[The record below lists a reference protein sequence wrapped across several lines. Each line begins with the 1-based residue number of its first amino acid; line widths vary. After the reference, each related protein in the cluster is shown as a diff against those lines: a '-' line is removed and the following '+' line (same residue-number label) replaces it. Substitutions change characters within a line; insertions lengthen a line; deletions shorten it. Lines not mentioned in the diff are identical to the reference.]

1 MEAVSPDDGPVTPPS
16 GHTPSLHWGAP
27 VVCVQGLGLI
37 ATEFYYTMQV
47 GAPPWTP
54 TLCGGV
60 PPSCLVQEY
69 PTHLFC
75 GFPLLSSLTG

>member
-16 GHTPSLHWGAP
+16 GHTPALHWGAP

-54 TLCGGV
+54 TLCAPHTYSV
-60 PPSCLVQEY
+60 
-69 PTHLFC
+69 T
-75 GFPLLSSLTG
+75 FPSSLLLQASV